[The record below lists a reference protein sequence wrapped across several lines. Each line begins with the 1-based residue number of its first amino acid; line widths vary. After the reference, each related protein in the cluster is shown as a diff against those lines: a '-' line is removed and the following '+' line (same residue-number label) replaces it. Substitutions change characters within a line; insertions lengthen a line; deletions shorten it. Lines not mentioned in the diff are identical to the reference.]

1 MLQYE
6 TLILSNTHITKDELS
21 MIEDHFD
28 KTTANVGGRV
38 RSFDK
43 WGKYRLA
50 YPVKRNDYGIYTL
63 VRFEVPKANSTQI
76 FKDLDSFLKIKCN
89 EIVLRSV
96 TVKLD
101 SEVSL
106 DYKRPEPVDGRSGNL
121 DTFLKENK
129 MEGILNSDV
138 SDKKETEEKT
148 EVSQE
153 KEVKPEVE
161 DVKVEE
167 KSEEKTEKEEN

>member
-21 MIEDHFD
+21 MIEDYFD
-28 KTTANVGGRV
+28 RLAANVGGRV

-63 VRFEVPKANSTQI
+63 VRFEIPKEKISTI

-96 TVKLD
+96 TIKLD
-101 SEVSL
+101 PEFSL
-106 DYKRPEPVDGRSGNL
+106 DYKRPEPVNGRSGNL

-138 SDKKETEEKT
+138 SDKKKA
-148 EVSQE
+148 
-153 KEVKPEVE
+153 KEVKAESHKVEIKSEVE
-161 DVKVEE
+161 ETKTEE
-167 KSEEKTEKEEN
+167 KSEEKKEN

>member
-1 MLQYE
+1 MLHYE
-6 TLILSNTHITKDELS
+6 TLILSNTHITKDELFA
-21 MIEDHFD
+21 IEDYFD
-28 KTTANVGGRV
+28 KLTSAVGGRI

-50 YPVKRNDYGIYTL
+50 FPVKKNDYGIYTL
-63 VRFEVPKANSTQI
+63 IRFEVPKENATTI

-96 TVKLD
+96 TIKLD
-101 SEVSL
+101 KEFSL
-106 DYKRPEPVDGRSGNL
+106 DYKRPESVDGRSGNL

-138 SDKKETEEKT
+138 SDNKKTEEVSVET
-148 EVSQE
+148 QSSEVKSDDKDVNAEESSQE
-153 KEVKPEVE
+153 NKE
-161 DVKVEE
+161 
-167 KSEEKTEKEEN
+167 N